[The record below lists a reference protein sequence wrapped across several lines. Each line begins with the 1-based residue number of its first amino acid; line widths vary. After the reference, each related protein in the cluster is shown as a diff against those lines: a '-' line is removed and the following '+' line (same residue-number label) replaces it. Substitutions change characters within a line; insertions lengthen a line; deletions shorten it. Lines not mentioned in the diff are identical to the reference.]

1 MKKTKESRGIT
12 LIALVI
18 TIIILLILAGVTIA
32 TLTGENGILTQAQNA
47 KRETTKA
54 EAEEQF
60 ALIANEWMIAKRVGD
75 KTLEQFINDKI
86 KEGKLTGVAD
96 NGDGTYT
103 IEINGSKKIID
114 QNGGLNNPFD
124 TASWDENASS
134 EDCFIWLSDDPNSED
149 YGTIIGYTSKASTYA
164 TLKYPSRCK
173 RVEFTYN
180 EERYNNASTTY
191 SDARAF
197 VRNIKEVELP
207 GTVTTIGDYA
217 FSGDGW
223 HYFSSLEK
231 INIPQS
237 ITSIGSEAFSGCSR
251 LTSITI
257 PGSVTNIGEYAFYEC
272 SSLSSVIIPDS
283 LTSISNGMFTCCT
296 SLSSI
301 TIPESVT
308 SIGYAAFG
316 FCTSLS
322 SITIPENVTSIGYN
336 AFCDCTSLSSITIP
350 ESVTSIGSGAFW
362 NCTNLSSITIQGSVT
377 SIDFNTFYGCTSLS
391 SITLPDSVTS
401 IGHNAFYDCTSLSSI
416 TMPESLTGIV
426 GYTFYNCQALTSIEI
441 PKNVTNIEISAFT
454 NCDNLQSIN
463 VSPENTTYSSIGGVL
478 YNKDQT
484 AIILIPAGLNESN
497 LPSNL
502 GILESA
508 HPYSNSMSTYYTK
521 TIEGASE
528 LKLFFDSQ
536 CYLEDSWDYI
546 EIYDGN
552 DNLVYT
558 SKGNGQ
564 KVLAENTITV
574 SGDTVKI
581 KLITDGSVTY
591 WGFKCIVNGIY

>member
-231 INIPQS
+231 INIPNSVASIGTSAFYGCSNLSGTITISNKVTSIESSTFSGCSNLNSVTIPESVTSIGTSAFYNCTSLSSINMPES
-237 ITSIGSEAFSGCSR
+237 ITSIGER
-251 LTSITI
+251 
-257 PGSVTNIGEYAFYEC
+257 AFY
-272 SSLSSVIIPDS
+272 
-283 LTSISNGMFTCCT
+283 CCT
-296 SLSSI
+296 SLSSVNI
-301 TIPESVT
+301 PKGVTEIGDKAFTVCTNLKTIDVDNDNQQYSTENGLLLNKDKTTVIYCANGISETTIPESVT
-308 SIGYAAFG
+308 SIGYGAFMNCINLNSIKIPINITIIEDYT
-316 FCTSLS
+316 FYSCSSLS
-322 SITIPENVTSIGYN
+322 SVEIPESITSIGSY
-336 AFCDCTSLSSITIP
+336 AFWNCDSLSSLIIP
-350 ESVTSIGSGAFW
+350 NGVTSIGSYAFQS
-362 NCTNLSSITIQGSVT
+362 CESLT
-377 SIDFNTFYGCTSLS
+377 SINIPNKVTVISRNTFDGCKSLS
-391 SITLPDSVTS
+391 SIIIPDSVTT
-401 IGHNAFYDCTSLSSI
+401 IGAEAFYGCKSLNSI
-416 TMPESLTGIV
+416 I
-426 GYTFYNCQALTSIEI
+426 I
-441 PKNVTNIEISAFT
+441 PKSVTTVRFRVFYYWS
-454 NCDNLQSIN
+454 
-463 VSPENTTYSSIGGVL
+463 ENQTIYCRASSKPSGWDSRWDRYSSS
-478 YNKDQT
+478 T
-484 AIILIPAGLNESN
+484 ARKA
-497 LPSNL
+497 
-502 GILESA
+502 
-508 HPYSNSMSTYYTK
+508 
-521 TIEGASE
+521 
-528 LKLFFDSQ
+528 
-536 CYLEDSWDYI
+536 
-546 EIYDGN
+546 
-552 DNLVYT
+552 
-558 SKGNGQ
+558 
-564 KVLAENTITV
+564 
-574 SGDTVKI
+574 
-581 KLITDGSVTY
+581 
-591 WGFKCIVNGIY
+591 KC